1 MSLSTTYHIFHMILK
16 YRFLSSCRL
25 VSAVAQRFGGLL
37 FGLLE
42 MTLVKFYQYVVDP
55 APPGSW
61 PVRLFAR
68 LAQGPLK
75 CGPVAASG
83 CVLLLACVYVNA
95 WGCVCDEVREEVVS
109 VLSLPSMHER
119 A

>member
-1 MSLSTTYHIFHMILK
+1 MTNLSLT
-16 YRFLSSCRL
+16 LSLCRL

-75 CGPVAASG
+75 CGPAT
-83 CVLLLACVYVNA
+83 
-95 WGCVCDEVREEVVS
+95 RI
-109 VLSLPSMHER
+109 
-119 A
+119 

>member
-1 MSLSTTYHIFHMILK
+1 LLDGIVVLVWLECPEAVW
-16 YRFLSSCRL
+16 RRL

-68 LAQGPLK
+68 LARGPLK
-75 CGPVAASG
+75 CAFRARFL
-83 CVLLLACVYVNA
+83 C
-95 WGCVCDEVREEVVS
+95 
-109 VLSLPSMHER
+109 SLFTLV
-119 A
+119 

>member
-1 MSLSTTYHIFHMILK
+1 M
-16 YRFLSSCRL
+16 
-25 VSAVAQRFGGLL
+25 SAVAQRFGGLL

-75 CGPVAASG
+75 CVPTLGLKVSG
-83 CVLLLACVYVNA
+83 
-95 WGCVCDEVREEVVS
+95 S
-109 VLSLPSMHER
+109 LSCTYLRSSHRGHSR
-119 A
+119 AVQP